1 MRKMQFK
8 RIGLT
13 VLILAL
19 LTMLIVGT
27 SVVSAIAKNTTD
39 RSGASDAVSS
49 REKENTIRKHLPFL
63 IFLAAVLASALIFD
77 FRTQRTFIFGDG
89 ASYYTFLPELFIH
102 HKLGPFVK
110 YPVGTAVLMAPFF
123 WRPICLRCF

>member
-39 RSGASDAVSS
+39 RSGASDAVASH
-49 REKENTIRKHLPFL
+49 EKEKTILLNSYLSNAVNNRSKWLYDLMIAAPLLLLPCCASPGLPDPAGMKIQNHNRILRKESPFSHTWLPTTIL
-63 IFLAAVLASALIFD
+63 
-77 FRTQRTFIFGDG
+77 TWT
-89 ASYYTFLPELFIH
+89 
-102 HKLGPFVK
+102 
-110 YPVGTAVLMAPFF
+110 
-123 WRPICLRCF
+123 C

>member
-27 SVVSAIAKNTTD
+27 SVVSAIAKNKPD
-39 RSGASDAVSS
+39 S
-49 REKENTIRKHLPFL
+49 
-63 IFLAAVLASALIFD
+63 
-77 FRTQRTFIFGDG
+77 
-89 ASYYTFLPELFIH
+89 
-102 HKLGPFVK
+102 
-110 YPVGTAVLMAPFF
+110 
-123 WRPICLRCF
+123 